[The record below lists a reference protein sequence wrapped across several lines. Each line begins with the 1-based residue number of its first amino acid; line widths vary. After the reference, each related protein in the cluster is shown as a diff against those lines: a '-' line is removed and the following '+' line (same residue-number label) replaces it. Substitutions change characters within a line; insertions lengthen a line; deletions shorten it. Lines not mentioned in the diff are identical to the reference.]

1 MRKQRD
7 NKIGMKKT
15 APSGAGNPREGRL
28 AQWSRRK
35 ADARTRISIP
45 MEQAIDD
52 QHVLPLNDKS
62 VDDELLKTPTD
73 DDMQPLESLDEHS
86 DYSAFLSPGVSEKLR
101 KLALRKLFH
110 LDMYNFA
117 DGLDDYAEDYTKF
130 APLKNI
136 LTADMKLQQQ
146 RAEKLLK
153 EQSMAKEGNAGNE
166 ELASHSE
173 TESIEQLDQDA
184 TTPTDDSD
192 ATRIADIDP
201 SENSAEDLA

>member
-1 MRKQRD
+1 M
-7 NKIGMKKT
+7 
-15 APSGAGNPREGRL
+15 